1 MFVNELCECGE
12 TFVDT
17 DRQTLVG
24 LFFLRLAEMD
34 NITPVIQPSSPLQDA
49 TDAQVRA
56 ETPSPDPQSPQE
68 TAEQIQ
74 LKIEQENKERERQ
87 LEIIKNQARNLLLA
101 AETHLRRET
110 SPMLQTVRQE
120 SDFVGI

>member
-1 MFVNELCECGE
+1 MSFAICGE

-34 NITPVIQPSSPLQDA
+34 NITTVLQPSSPVESPQNDAEGETTHIDQD
-49 TDAQVRA
+49 
-56 ETPSPDPQSPQE
+56 ETPQE

-120 SDFVGI
+120 SDFIGI